1 MIFESHSPRE
11 QQEGTMA
18 LYASVDIS
26 PEQLESSWAEYP
38 LLNEMAVPMPMTFF
52 EEEEENRDEEEAD
65 GTPPLAPA
73 LSLPRISKKAK
84 KEYVAKARQS
94 SLWTSCFKTSATRRK
109 RNRKHQI
116 QFDVAHVRDHD
127 LTTTPFH
134 ARLEACRIEDSLD
147 PSA

>member
-38 LLNEMAVPMPMTFF
+38 LLNEMAVPMPTFF
-52 EEEEENRDEEEAD
+52 EEESDNQDEEAD
-65 GTPPLAPA
+65 APPSSAPVITI
-73 LSLPRISKKAK
+73 PRISQSAK
-84 KEYVAKARQS
+84 KEYVAKARHS
-94 SLWTSCFKTSATRRK
+94 SLWSSCLKNSARTK
-109 RNRKHQI
+109 RNRKHQY
-116 QFDVAHVRDHD
+116 QFDATRAHG
-127 LTTTPFH
+127 LTTTPVH
-134 ARLEACRIEDSLD
+134 ARLEACCLEDNLD